1 MRRWISLCLVM
12 LLLAACAPNVQT
24 PPADVESTPPVTTEP
39 VTTPPETEPAP
50 MTTTDS
56 LTITP
61 VTTAVP
67 ETTAPINWDK
77 TLEKFFAEQ
86 FEEDRAEPKAVEIPR
101 DVLWDGSFYTP
112 GNCTGF
118 TVEEGNTAFCAV
130 DGVLYSADMSRL
142 VAYPSASAAT
152 SFTVPDSVKYISQ
165 GAFAGSRHLTRVE
178 LPDGLERIGTF
189 AFGYCQALTDIRL
202 PNSLTEIEPMAF
214 KDCDALTMVAVPGSV
229 THLGAAA
236 FYCCD
241 SLTTAIIGEGVT
253 TIEHN
258 AFSDCPSLTTL
269 MIPGTVERI
278 HGYYY
283 GHEPFK
289 DSPWFAA
296 QTDEFVIVGDGVL
309 IAYNGTATDVVL
321 PAEVKSIAGGI
332 IWPDTVKFI
341 TMPKAMYDQLPTM
354 PHCINK
360 AEITIIPVGLS
371 AKNEDA
377 MPTPDEVM
385 EAYRK
390 ATEAASWFRIASLLE
405 QGDPSEPLDM
415 SDQVVE
421 RDITYF
427 RVRQFDSYSAF
438 CEYLS
443 TLFSDALVQSF
454 LSGNGPMYIEHN
466 GDLYGKFGM
475 RGTNVFMGQES
486 YKIEQVNSEQINLLV
501 EVEVMEEDLMTVKEY
516 QTFEFL
522 YIQMNGKWVFATF
535 PEIR

>member
-12 LLLAACAPNVQT
+12 VLLAACAPGDQN
-24 PPADVESTPPVTTEP
+24 PPPVDGESTPPITTEP
-39 VTTPPETEPAP
+39 VTTPLETEPAAP
-50 MTTTDS
+50 MTTTPS

-61 VTTAVP
+61 VTTAAP
-67 ETTAPINWDK
+67 ETTAPIDWDK
-77 TLEKFFAEQ
+77 TLEKFFAEE
-86 FEEDRAEPKAVEIPR
+86 FREGEFGAKAVEIPR
-101 DVLWDGSFYTP
+101 DVLWDGSFYAP
-112 GNCTGF
+112 NCTAY
-118 TVEEGNTAFCAV
+118 TVEEGNTAYCAV
-130 DGVLYSADMSRL
+130 DGVLYTADMTRL
-142 VAYPSASAAT
+142 VAYPVAAEAT

-165 GAFAGSRHLTRVE
+165 GAFTGSHLTRVE
-178 LPDGLERIGTF
+178 LPDGLEQIGTY
-189 AFGYCQALTDIRL
+189 AFGYCQVLTDIRL
-202 PNSLTEIEPMAF
+202 PNSLTAIASMAF

-229 THLGAAA
+229 AELGAAA

-241 SLTTAIIGEGVT
+241 SLTTAILGEGVL
-253 TIEHN
+253 TIGHN
-258 AFSDCPSLTTL
+258 AFADCPSLTML
-269 MIPGTVERI
+269 MIPGTVKRI
-278 HGYYY
+278 YGYHY

-321 PAEVKSIAGGI
+321 PDEVKSIAGGI

-341 TMPKAMYDQLPTM
+341 TMPRAMYNELPSM
-354 PHCINK
+354 PHCINT
-360 AEITIIPVGLS
+360 AEITIIPVGMS
-371 AKNEDA
+371 VKEEDA

-421 RDITYF
+421 HDITYF
-427 RVRQFDSYSAF
+427 RVWQFDSYSAF
-438 CEYLS
+438 CAYLS

-475 RGTNVFMGQES
+475 RGTNIFMGQES
-486 YKIEQVNSEQINLLV
+486 YEIEQVNGEQINLLV
-501 EVEVMEEDLMTVKEY
+501 KVEVLEEDLMTVKEY